1 MHSQVSI
8 SFLIRWATGPLLI
21 LHSFCRY
28 IDAQTLGSFSQRILS
43 DLVPFLAQASENA
56 LALIMET
63 IRAVIGVDAT
73 ILNAGATSQLVSVIF
88 QVWQAHSQGLS
99 ACQGVSAESD
109 KAAIDPIA
117 TAIMEEIFETVAG
130 SESDATFQSLVQSSS
145 PIFANILSAQP
156 TQDNMGI
163 QAEAC
168 ELISH
173 ILTGRA
179 GDIGSELGAA
189 VWNPLFDCAD
199 ATEDHAT
206 VQVSRLV
213 HIVSS

>member
-1 MHSQVSI
+1 M
-8 SFLIRWATGPLLI
+8 
-21 LHSFCRY
+21 
-28 IDAQTLGSFSQRILS
+28 GSFSQRILS
-43 DLVPFLAQASENA
+43 NLVPFLAQASENA
-56 LALIMET
+56 LALVMET

-73 ILNAGATSQLVSVIF
+73 ILNAEATSQLVNVIF
-88 QVWQAHSQGLS
+88 QVWQAHSQGSSVIQDLI
-99 ACQGVSAESD
+99 AESD
-109 KAAIDPIA
+109 AASTDPIA

-130 SESDATFQSLVQSSS
+130 SESQATFQSLVHSST

-168 ELISH
+168 EIISH

-179 GDIGSELGAA
+179 GDIGTELGAA
-189 VWNPLFDCAD
+189 LWGPLFDCAD

-206 VQVSRLV
+206 VQVSSLRGCTAKFKGLTFTRPRV
-213 HIVSS
+213 LAIL